1 MAAFRSRTK
10 ECVMEREDEVIDL
23 GTASIE
29 TKGGAGLVIDAKNG
43 QQLFGIADD

>member
-1 MAAFRSRTK
+1 
-10 ECVMEREDEVIDL
+10 MEREDEVIDL
-23 GTASIE
+23 GIASIE